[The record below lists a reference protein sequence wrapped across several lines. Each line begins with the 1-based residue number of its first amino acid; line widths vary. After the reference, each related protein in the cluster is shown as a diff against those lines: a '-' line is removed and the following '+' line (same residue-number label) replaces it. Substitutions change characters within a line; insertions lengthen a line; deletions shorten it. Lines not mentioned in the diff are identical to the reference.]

1 MQRDPVHCWQLFLD
15 CSFLQHG
22 YNSFYRHLRGCGL
35 FCICKPPLWKGPPG
49 WSVLWPLTQLEMCQ
63 GHVHQKVKAWGQC
76 DIASVLGILDI
87 HMGLRWGW
95 NNVGKKNGLKK
106 NSPAIALKQG
116 RGLKG
121 STVVWGPV
129 QNSRKEGSVRFE
141 GWKILHFQ
149 SQGSTQIPIAILA
162 PLSGWPGW
170 QAEMSLNYHLGPFFK
185 LGTLLLFNFQKIAMR
200 TLLFIYF
207 VVGGTQGHDLAN
219 AILLSDWIIAQVQ
232 GCPMPKPGFS
242 LCATQVLTCKANKS
256 WHKGLLHFLSIL
268 DVPLLVVLGVL
279 QAASPWCL
287 IVKTPLQQQWIVL
300 SLGGN
305 WILHNR

>member
-1 MQRDPVHCWQLFLD
+1 MERASRFEVSCD
-15 CSFLQHG
+15 
-22 YNSFYRHLRGCGL
+22 HLLSWRC
-35 FCICKPPLWKGPPG
+35 
-49 WSVLWPLTQLEMCQ
+49 
-63 GHVHQKVKAWGQC
+63 VKATFIRKWKRE
-76 DIASVLGILDI
+76 ASVTLQVSLGYWIFTWDFGGAEIMLE
-87 HMGLRWGW
+87 
-95 NNVGKKNGLKK
+95 KKVELKKK

-162 PLSGWPGW
+162 PLSRWPGW
-170 QAEMSLNYHLGPFFK
+170 HAEMSLNYYLGPFFK
-185 LGTLLLFNFQKIAMR
+185 LGTLSLFNFQKIAVR
-200 TLLFIYF
+200 TLSFIYF
-207 VVGGTQGHDLAN
+207 VVEGTQGHDLAN
-219 AILLSDWIIAQVQ
+219 ALLLSDWIIAQVQ
-232 GCPMPKPGFS
+232 GRLMPKPGFS

-256 WHKGLLHFLSIL
+256 WHKGLLHFLSLL

-287 IVKTPLQQQWIVL
+287 VVKTPLQQQWIVL
-300 SLGGN
+300 SLVEN